1 MLSKSKTLDCGH
13 AVMCFFWAFHNI
25 LTDTN
30 DVHREDRTL
39 DVLPINGDQEPEP
52 VCRIAVCEAVAQVQ
66 SNVEFSARN
75 SLYERRR
82 GQVAVLGRVF
92 CKWLAIHADGD
103 GSTGKAVGAHLGR
116 CVVVSVAAVVR
127 WVRLKS

>member
-39 DVLPINGDQEPEP
+39 DVLPINGDQEPSLSAGSRYAKP
-52 VCRIAVCEAVAQVQ
+52 WLKFRAMSNSAPGIASMNVVAVRSPFSVAYSASGWQFTRTVTAAPGRQ
-66 SNVEFSARN
+66 SARI
-75 SLYERRR
+75 
-82 GQVAVLGRVF
+82 LGDAL
-92 CKWLAIHADGD
+92 W
-103 GSTGKAVGAHLGR
+103 
-116 CVVVSVAAVVR
+116 
-127 WVRLKS
+127 